1 MPLNTGTLRMKF
13 FFFINSPLFPPP
25 PPPTLPLT
33 SLVNIVSV
41 RVFSIGTFVV
51 DIVTCFFIT
60 TALFCNGVQ

>member
-1 MPLNTGTLRMKF
+1 MSFFHKF
-13 FFFINSPLFPPP
+13 RPYS